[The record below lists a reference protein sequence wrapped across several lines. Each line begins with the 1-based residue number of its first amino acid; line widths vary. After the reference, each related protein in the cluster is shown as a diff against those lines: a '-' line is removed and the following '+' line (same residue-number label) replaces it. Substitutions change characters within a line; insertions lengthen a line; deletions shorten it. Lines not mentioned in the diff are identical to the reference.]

1 MPGINGWFFRRTVFD
16 RIGPFDNSYSFSA
29 DRRSLIL
36 IALAGLN
43 ARLLGRPAIHYRR
56 HAGSRTINREM
67 ANLRPITQEHVRMAI
82 ELAQRASPAQRR
94 VLLAWHAFEGAKLF
108 VREMA
113 SGHVREGFGAL
124 FALFRRNPLWPFRLV
139 HGLMLRHA
147 VGQLDAACPMSRS
160 ASRGCCSRR
169 DRTTAA

>member
-16 RIGPFDNSYSFSA
+16 RIGAFDNSYSFSA

-43 ARLLGRPAIHYRR
+43 ARLLGRTAIHYRR

-67 ANLRPITQEHVRMAI
+67 ANLRPITQEHVRMAL
-82 ELAQRASPAQRR
+82 ELAGHPNASPSQRR

-108 VREMA
+108 VREILA
-113 SGHVREGFGAL
+113 GRGREGIGVL
-124 FALFRRNPLWPFRLV
+124 LALFRRNPLWPLRLPQ
-139 HGLMLRHA
+139 GIMLRFA
-147 VGQLDAACPMSRS
+147 VGRLDVGVPHQPIS
-160 ASRGCCSRR
+160 
-169 DRTTAA
+169 